1 MLLRTCI
8 GWIHIEER
16 VMMLGW
22 AASVRAHPVGYM
34 PRNVGARH
42 PIKLVVAPRIA
53 RRNGSVIRTRWR
65 TPRQFVIM
73 IPLFST
79 NSTNYNLVLET
90 IHGSQVSSSR

>member
-34 PRNVGARH
+34 PRNVGAA
-42 PIKLVVAPRIA
+42 APHQ
-53 RRNGSVIRTRWR
+53 TRCCSTDCPTER
-65 TPRQFVIM
+65 LGNSDQMEDSTPVC
-73 IPLFST
+73 
-79 NSTNYNLVLET
+79 NYDTAFLN
-90 IHGSQVSSSR
+90 